1 MQQAADVSSPDQI
14 TPLITEVLS
23 SERMMRVA
31 DLENWIERKTGHP
44 FSDFGCGHIN
54 AFLASRSDMFRL
66 TKYRNEQ
73 YTELIVESDK
83 NPFAY
88 ENETQTDEIIDDHI
102 PIKKFDNRHTQE
114 NTRKYRDDSITPNNH
129 TVMTNKDLL
138 RAIISLFGRFKT
150 NEMRMSTLGTAF
162 RKKYGNPFS
171 HYSTKKMFVF
181 LEQRSEIFRLQRDN
195 TDVLI
200 TLIPKSEQK
209 NNGMY
214 MDDKTFEQTLV
225 SILSELRHPIPLTKV
240 AILFLRR
247 TGIKTSTVT
256 NARKFILS
264 RPDLFLV
271 YDEQSTNPKV
281 SLRHVESAR
290 QPIETDLEYKQGTDE
305 SMTAYFDPLELNE
318 QQVLAIFACITSYEN
333 RLQGIY

>member
-14 TPLITEVLS
+14 TPLVTEVLS

-88 ENETQTDEIIDDHI
+88 ENETQNEEIIDDYI
-102 PIKKFDNRHTQE
+102 PIKKFDSRHTQE
-114 NTRKYRDDSITPNNH
+114 NTRKYRDDSITPNNRS
-129 TVMTNKDLL
+129 VMTDKDLL

-162 RKKYGNPFS
+162 RKTYGNPFS

-181 LEQRSEIFRLQRDN
+181 LEQRSKIFRLQRDG

-200 TLIPKSEQK
+200 TLIPKSQQK
-209 NNGMY
+209 NKGD
-214 MDDKTFEQTLV
+214 MDDKTFEHTLV
-225 SILSELRHPIPLTKV
+225 SILSELRKPIPFATV
-240 AILFLRR
+240 ASLFLKR

-271 YDEQSTNPKV
+271 CDEHSTNPKV
-281 SLRHVESAR
+281 SLRHHVDNAR
-290 QPIETDLEYKQGTDE
+290 QPIETDSEYKQGT
-305 SMTAYFDPLELNE
+305 AYFDPFELNE
-318 QQVLAIFACITSYEN
+318 QQISAIFACINSYEN
-333 RLQGIY
+333 RVQGIY